1 MKYISFHCSWDDR
14 YSHFT
19 FLYCYLLSD
28 YIHMCGRCCVLVEV
42 SVVSLSSNNEDA
54 KCARSP
60 KPKRCLET
68 LV

>member
-1 MKYISFHCSWDDR
+1 
-14 YSHFT
+14 
-19 FLYCYLLSD
+19 
-28 YIHMCGRCCVLVEV
+28 MCGRSCVLVEV